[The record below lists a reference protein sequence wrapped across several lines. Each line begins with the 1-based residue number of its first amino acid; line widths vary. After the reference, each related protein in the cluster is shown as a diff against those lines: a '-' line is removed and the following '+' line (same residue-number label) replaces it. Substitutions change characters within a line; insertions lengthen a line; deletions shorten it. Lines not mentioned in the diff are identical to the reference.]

1 MDQLAGKFIQRF
13 EQMKSERL
21 DLEPHWRQC
30 YRFTFPHR
38 GTRFAGEVT
47 PNQARFQQAELLDST
62 GSDAANVLA
71 ASIVSG
77 MTPANSQWLE
87 LKSDTESDNV
97 ERWLADVAKKLWRNI
112 HASNFDAENFE
123 ASIDGVVGGMF
134 GLYIDID
141 RQRGGFQFQQWP
153 LSECYFASTTGQL
166 VDTVYR
172 CYKLTAAEAAERFG
186 DKAGE
191 AITTAAR
198 DKPTQKFEFLHII
211 YPRSQYV
218 PGGRLAKNMR
228 FASINIG
235 LNSKTVVQESGYHEF
250 PVVAP
255 RWSRIPGTC
264 YGIGAVS
271 LALPDI
277 KELNILKKW
286 QKQAAELAVAG
297 MWIAED
303 DGVLNPQ
310 VVTVGPRKII
320 VANSTDAMKP
330 LLTGSDFNVSFT
342 TEQNLQGQI
351 RRIMMADTLGQA
363 NQGTPMTATEVQARL
378 NLLRQQLGPVFGR
391 YQAEYL
397 TPLVER
403 CFFLMLRDGA
413 LPPPPPE
420 MENVN
425 FHVHFDNPLARAQK
439 LTEVTAIEQFEAGL
453 VNLSQAYPEAMDI
466 YDMEAGQRQKAFA
479 LGVPM
484 TCVRSEDA
492 VNGLRQQ
499 RAQQQAQAQQ
509 QETGSQMALQNNQ
522 AANDAQL
529 QAQAQQGA
537 A

>member
-1 MDQLAGKFIQRF
+1 MDELASKMIQRF
-13 EQMKSERL
+13 GQMKAERL
-21 DLEPHWRQC
+21 ELESHWRQC
-30 YRFTFPHR
+30 YKFTFPHR
-38 GTRFAGEVT
+38 GTGFGGDT
-47 PNQARFQQAELLDST
+47 SPHQARHQQAELLDST
-62 GSDAANVLA
+62 GSEAANVLA

-87 LKSDTESDNV
+87 LKSDSETDNV
-97 ERWLADVAKKLWRNI
+97 ERWLAQVAKLLWRNI
-112 HASNFDAENFE
+112 HSSNFDAENFE
-123 ASIDGVVGGMF
+123 ASVDGVVGGMF
-134 GLYIDID
+134 ALYIDTD
-141 RQRGGFQFQQWP
+141 RERGGFQFQQWP
-153 LSECYFASTTGQL
+153 LSECYFASTTGRL
-166 VDTVYR
+166 IDTVYR
-172 CYKLTAAEAAERFG
+172 CYKLTAAQAYERWG

-191 AITTAAR
+191 QIAKAAQ
-198 DKPTQKFEFLHII
+198 DKPLTKFEFLHII
-211 YPRSQYV
+211 QPRSRFT
-218 PGGRLAKNMR
+218 PGGKLARNMR
-228 FASINIG
+228 FQSLNVG
-235 LNSKTVVQESGYHEF
+235 LTSKTVVSESGYNEF
-250 PVVAP
+250 PLVAP
-255 RWSRIPGTC
+255 RWSRIPGSQ
-264 YGIGAVS
+264 YANGAVS

-351 RRIMMADTLGQA
+351 RKILMADTLGQA

-397 TPLVER
+397 TPMVER
-403 CFFLMLRDGA
+403 CFYLMLRDGA

-420 MENVN
+420 MEGVN

-439 LTEVTAIEQFEAGL
+439 LTEVNAIEQFEAGL
-453 VNLSQAYPEAMDI
+453 VNLSQAFPEAMDV
-466 YDMEAGQRQKAFA
+466 YNLEAAQRQKAFA
-479 LGVPM
+479 LGVPV
-484 TCVRSEDA
+484 TCVRSEEEVA
-492 VNGLRQQ
+492 GIRQQ
-499 RAQQQAQAQQ
+499 RQEQQAQQ
-509 QETGSQMALQNNQ
+509 QQAETQQQMQLQDNQGANDMALQ
-522 AANDAQL
+522 
-529 QAQAQQGA
+529 QQGA

>member
-1 MDQLAGKFIQRF
+1 MDDLASKMIQRF
-13 EQMKSERL
+13 GQMKAERME
-21 DLEPHWRQC
+21 LEPHWRQC
-30 YRFTFPHR
+30 YQFTFPHR
-38 GTRFAGEVT
+38 GVGFAGHTT
-47 PNQARFQQAELLDST
+47 PQQAQHQQAELLDST
-62 GSDAANVLA
+62 GSESANVLA

-87 LKSDTESDNV
+87 LKSDTETDSV
-97 ERWLADVAKKLWRNI
+97 ERWLAQVAKLIWRNL
-112 HASNFDAENFE
+112 HASNWDAENFE
-123 ASIDGVVGGMF
+123 ANIDGVVGGMF
-134 GLYIDID
+134 ALYVDID

-153 LSECYFASTTGQL
+153 LSECYFASTNGQL

-172 CYKLTAAEAAERFG
+172 SYKLTAAQAVALWG

-191 AITTAAR
+191 KIVAASK
-198 DKPTQKFEFLHII
+198 DKPTAKFEFLHII
-211 YPRSQYV
+211 QPRKNYAA
-218 PGGRLAKNMR
+218 GGKLARNMR
-228 FASINIG
+228 FQSLNISCEG
-235 LNSKTVVQESGYHEF
+235 KAVVNESGYNEF

-255 RWSRIPGTC
+255 RWSRIPGSQ

-286 QKQAAELAVAG
+286 QKQACELAIGG

-310 VVTVGPRKII
+310 TVKVGPRKII
-320 VANSTDAMKP
+320 VANSVDAMKP
-330 LLTGSDFNVSFT
+330 LMTGSDFNVSFT
-342 TEQNLQGQI
+342 TEQNLQAQI
-351 RRIMMADTLGQA
+351 RKIMMADTLGQA

-403 CFFLMLRDGA
+403 CFFLMLRAGA

-420 MENVN
+420 MEGVN

-439 LTEVTAIEQFEAGL
+439 LTEVNAIEQFEAGL
-453 VNLSQAYPEAMDI
+453 VNLSQAFPEAMDV
-466 YDMEAGQRQKAFA
+466 YNLEAAQRQKAFA
-479 LGVPM
+479 LGVPV
-484 TCVRSEDA
+484 TCVRSEQEVA
-492 VNGLRQQ
+492 GIRQQ
-499 RAQQQAQAQQ
+499 RQEQQAQQ
-509 QETGSQMALQNNQ
+509 QQAETQQQMQLQNNQ
-522 AANDAQL
+522 AANDQQT
-529 QAQAQQGA
+529 QAQAA

>member
-1 MDQLAGKFIQRF
+1 MDELAGKIIQLF
-13 EQMKSERL
+13 GQMKSERL
-21 DLEPHWRQC
+21 ELEPHWRQC
-30 YRFTFPHR
+30 YKFTFPHR
-38 GTRFAGEVT
+38 GTGFAGLTT
-47 PNQARFQQAELLDST
+47 PNQARSEQADLLDST
-62 GSDAANVLA
+62 GSEAANVLA

-87 LKSDTESDNV
+87 LKSDTETDSV
-97 ERWLADVAKKLWRNI
+97 ERWLAQVAKLIWRNI

-123 ASIDGVVGGMF
+123 ASVDGVVGGMF
-134 GLYIDID
+134 ALYIDID
-141 RQRGGFQFQQWP
+141 RKKGGFQFQQWP
-153 LSECYFASTTGQL
+153 LSQCYFGSTNGQL

-172 CYKLTAAEAAERFG
+172 CYKLTAAQAVERFG

-191 AITTAAR
+191 TILKAAK
-198 DKPTQKFEFLHII
+198 DKPNAKFEFLHVIQ
-211 YPRSQYV
+211 PRTKYT
-218 PGGRLAKNMR
+218 PGGKLARNMP
-228 FASINIG
+228 FQSLNIG
-235 LNSKTVVQESGYHEF
+235 IDSKAVVQESGYNEF

-255 RWSRIPGTC
+255 RWSRIPGSQ

-277 KELNILKKW
+277 KELNTLKKW

-303 DGVLNPQ
+303 DGILNPQ
-310 VVTVGPRKII
+310 TVTVGPRKII
-320 VANSTDAMKP
+320 VANSVDSMKP
-330 LLTGSDFNVSFT
+330 LMTGSDFNVSFT

-351 RRIMMADTLGQA
+351 RKIMMADTLGQA

-403 CFFLMLRDGA
+403 CFSLMLRDGA

-420 MENVN
+420 MEGVN

-439 LTEVTAIEQFEAGL
+439 LTEVSAIEQFEAGL
-453 VNLSQAYPEAMDI
+453 VNLAQTMPEALDV
-466 YDMEAGQRQKAFA
+466 YNLEAAQRQKAFA
-479 LGVPM
+479 LGVPV
-484 TCVRSEDA
+484 TCVRSEQEVA
-492 VNGLRQQ
+492 GIRQQ
-499 RAQQQAQAQQ
+499 RQEQAAQQQQA
-509 QETGSQMALQNNQ
+509 ETGQQMALQNNQ
-522 AANDAQL
+522 AAND
-529 QAQAQQGA
+529 QALQQGA